1 MHDGVKCGEAA
12 FYGMHSN
19 GAIAL
24 KRGNLEAGN
33 GLCGSGTG
41 GQGNHF
47 GGGTRGL
54 GQKRATAALLFL
66 PRMRIRLTQEVQL

>member
-24 KRGNLEAGN
+24 KRAIWRPETVFVDPA
-33 GLCGSGTG
+33 
-41 GQGNHF
+41 
-47 GGGTRGL
+47 RAV
-54 GQKRATAALLFL
+54 RATISGEECDHEARRASGQHFL
-66 PRMRIRLTQEVQL
+66 SCQGCAYV